1 MGFLSGLEKTAIL
14 NFFTARSCARGQAV
28 FVLETLYIFEPE
40 ISNKQASKTKFSY
53 LAAVDLVMI
62 LHWCSKL
69 KSPATSLEY
78 FLHELLWYKL
88 ANQGVLQFWTP
99 DGESFILHA
108 EI

>member
-14 NFFTARSCARGQAV
+14 NIFTAQSCARGQAV

-62 LHWCSKL
+62 RMILHWCSKL

-78 FLHELLWYKL
+78 FLHELLW
-88 ANQGVLQFWTP
+88 
-99 DGESFILHA
+99 
-108 EI
+108 